1 MTKIPIRDTGK
12 EGAMFELVFVFECQR
27 RQVIAFPKYNDITRA
42 VKIVETTSNFKAI
55 PLHERKETDPSN
67 TIYYTDSISNLC
79 TSDQI
84 KEILK
89 EIQAKGSKFTSKIHA
104 KYHPD
109 PETPGKADHQCPY
122 TIQND
127 NYNKLI
133 NIDFFILI
141 TTISRAAYVTQTLY
155 ANGIHLALNEAYYKD
170 DFVTKYRRTIERPE
184 ELNEIPVQSIVNGY
198 SHVVSDRVDFSWFKE
213 IEDNKILIPSAL
225 EELLI
230 NLLNIGMGNE
240 EKIRI
245 YSRDAYISHNYL
257 PKVQG
262 FEYVNNPYLDFDV
275 KVPHKYFPKFKLS
288 NTAFERMD
296 FLNTLLF
303 FKKFDRIV
311 KSIANEC
318 DGKIALLLNDELV
331 AFFQILKTCQSD
343 AVQQR
348 IKSVASR
355 IDDPKRLEFIRAIN
369 MGRKRKFPVD
379 TPADELIQTVISDYY
394 ANYLNND
401 PWTRVDVMGAKTAF
415 YKLDFSPDYII
426 LLGTNY
432 QFFQAIQLVSDGKM
446 LDYHSVKGGGI
457 TFRNKELEKSV
468 CEIYVKALKSLSD
481 LLSVRCV
488 YVLDPMFNYWYKTYP
503 QLFDSILVQNINLKQ
518 ESFVLKDFDRISKQ

>member
-1 MTKIPIRDTGK
+1 VTKIPIRDTGK
-12 EGAMFELVFVFECQR
+12 EGAMFELVFVFESQR

-318 DGKIALLLNDELV
+318 EGKIALLLNDELNH
-331 AFFQILKTCQSD
+331 FFSILKNYRSEEM
-343 AVQQR
+343 QQVINQHLAKVDD
-348 IKSVASR
+348 IK
-355 IDDPKRLEFIRAIN
+355 KLEFIRTIN
-369 MGRKRKFPVD
+369 IGRKRKFTED
-379 TPADELIQTVISDYY
+379 TPVGELIQKVIADYY
-394 ANYLNND
+394 VRYLKEE
-401 PWTRVDVMGAKTAF
+401 PWTRVDVMSAKTAF

-432 QFFQAIQLVSDGKM
+432 QFFQAIQLVSDGKV

-457 TFRNKELEKSV
+457 TFKNKELEKSV
-468 CEIYVKALKSLSD
+468 CKIYVKALKSLSD
-481 LLSVRCV
+481 RLSVRCV
-488 YVLDPMFNYWYKTYP
+488 YVLDPMFSYWYKTYP
-503 QLFDSILVQNINLKQ
+503 QLFELIQVESNNLER
-518 ESFVLKDFDRISKQ
+518 ESFVLKDFDKISKQ